1 MHSSLSCESKWK
13 SRCFGLKLSVSLRPS
28 WRPRRGVAE
37 EAAKRMTMRFGI
49 WVDAVGRASAAAL
62 LCVCMTACV
71 APPRP
76 SNTSAAFGQFGSY
89 LWPAQGQTITR
100 FDGRTNKGIDIAGK
114 LGDPVVA
121 AAAGRVVYA
130 GSGLRGYGNMVI
142 IKHDDTF
149 LTAYAHNSRLLVRE
163 HDAVQSG
170 QKIAEMGSSD
180 ADTTK
185 LHFEVRRSGVA
196 VDPEPY
202 LQIAR
207 GGSST
212 GSTAKAGQSAKPK
225 GSVTGS
231 GFAIAPT
238 QVVTNAHV
246 VEECK
251 TINVADRG
259 AARVK
264 ALDKKND
271 LALLDVDAVMAPTAT
286 LSQTRLRQGDAVT
299 VVGYPLRGLLAA
311 GPQVTAGN
319 ATALAGLANNTA
331 MIQISAPVQPG
342 NSGGPVLD
350 ASGNVVGVVTSKLN
364 VLRTAAMTGDIAQNV
379 NFAVSP
385 STLRGFLEAND
396 VKHTVAASTK
406 TFGTADVAD
415 IGKRFTVVVECNM
428 E

>member
-1 MHSSLSCESKWK
+1 MR
-13 SRCFGLKLSVSLRPS
+13 SRI
-28 WRPRRGVAE
+28 WRN
-37 EAAKRMTMRFGI
+37 AA
-49 WVDAVGRASAAAL
+49 GRLSAAAA
-62 LCVCMTACV
+62 LCVCLSACV

-76 SNTSAAFGQFGSY
+76 ATTSAAPGQFGSY
-89 LWPAQGQTITR
+89 FWPAQGQTISR

-114 LGDPVVA
+114 AGDPVVA

-130 GSGLRGYGNMVI
+130 GSGLRGYGNMII

-163 HDAVQSG
+163 HDAVHAG

-185 LHFEVRRSGVA
+185 LHFEVRRAGVA

-202 LQIAR
+202 LQVAR
-207 GGSST
+207 GGPTT
-212 GSTAKAGQSAKPK
+212 GPTARSEAAAKSK
-225 GSVTGS
+225 GGMTGS
-231 GFAIAPT
+231 GFAITAT

-246 VEECK
+246 VEGCK
-251 TINVADRG
+251 TVNVADRG

-264 ALDKKND
+264 ALDSKND

-299 VVGYPLRGLLAA
+299 VVGFPLRGLLAA

-319 ATALAGLANNTA
+319 TTALAGLANNTA
-331 MIQISAPVQPG
+331 IIQISAPVQPG

-350 ASGNVVGVVTSKLN
+350 SSGNVVGVVTSKLN
-364 VLRTAAMTGDIAQNV
+364 VLRTAAITGDIAQNV
-379 NFAVSP
+379 NFAVAP

-396 VKHTVAASTK
+396 VKHSTAPSTK
-406 TFGTADVAD
+406 NLGTADVAD
-415 IGKRFTVVVECNM
+415 IGKRFTVVVECKM